1 MIDFNF
7 YSFEDTLLKIK
18 EEVTINKKSF
28 VRFGDGEI
36 RILCNHCGPD
46 FQKLDPNLRKNL
58 FLIIK
63 SKHPNLVLC
72 LANYHDRKPWYN
84 KFLINNISSKEIIC
98 ETQFTRMLGP
108 SKLKVLWEKRKI
120 CYVGSFTDNN
130 NEYQTIINNI
140 IACCQESKIP
150 LNLNK
155 NKSKR
160 KIDQEYVSQ
169 EITKDNSINKLL
181 DSIAAQINT
190 EELLDYSVNNSVSLI
205 KEIMTV
211 SNYSFYTTSFL
222 NYYFRKNKDLLCSIS
237 NIKKKNDLD
246 KIFSNGQSTEYIL
259 TNYKNSFQQFE
270 EIKKECLKKEKDILF
285 IISSGPMGKVLN
297 YNLTTHGFQCL
308 DIGHL

>member
-1 MIDFNF
+1 MSTFNF
-7 YSFEDTLLKIK
+7 YSFEDTLLKIL

-36 RILCNHCGPD
+36 RILCNHLGPC
-46 FQKLDPNLRKNL
+46 FQKLESNLRENL
-58 FLIIK
+58 FLIFK
-63 SKHPNLVLC
+63 NKHPNLILC
-72 LANYHDRKPWYN
+72 LANFHKRKPWYN
-84 KFLINNISSKEIIC
+84 KFLIDNISTRETIC
-98 ETQFTRMLGP
+98 DARFTRMLRP
-108 SKLKVLWEKRKI
+108 SVLKVLWEQRKI

-130 NEYQTIINNI
+130 NKYQSIINNI
-140 IACCQESKIP
+140 ITCCQESKIP

-155 NKSKR
+155 YKSKR

-190 EELLDYSVNNSVSLI
+190 EELLGYSVNYSVSLI

-211 SNYSFYTTSFL
+211 SNYSFYTSSFL
-222 NYYFRKNKDLLCSIS
+222 NYYFRKNKDYLCSIGS
-237 NIKKKNDLD
+237 IKKKNDLD

-270 EIKKECLKKEKDILF
+270 EIKQECLKKEKDILF